1 MPRKIEISHKT
12 IIFTFLLIGGIWFV
26 WLIRDIVLLL
36 FVALLVMVILNPLVR
51 KLSKYKIP
59 RAISVLI
66 VYLLFFGLVV
76 FSIAELIPVLVEQ
89 TRTFSSVL
97 PIYINNLHISSA
109 LNEQISTQILS
120 RLGDLPRSIL
130 GVGLGIVSNIV
141 TLLTVLTFAF
151 YLLMARNKIDDQLT
165 HFLGEKRA
173 NDIAAFID
181 ELENKLGGWARGEII
196 LMVTVGFFNYAG
208 FQVLGVPYALPL
220 GIFAGI
226 MEVVPY
232 AGPIIGA
239 IPAVVIG
246 FGISPLIGGATIALA
261 FLIQQVENY
270 VLVPKIMGKSV
281 GVSPVVILVALT
293 VGLKLAGIVGVL
305 ISIPV
310 VITLQVLIRRKF
322 LV

>member
-12 IIFTFLLIGGIWFV
+12 IVFTFLLIAGIWFV

-36 FVALLVMVILNPLVR
+36 FVALLIMVILNPLVKR
-51 KLSKYKIP
+51 LSVYRIP

-66 VYLLFFGLVV
+66 VYVLFFGLVV
-76 FSIAELIPVLVEQ
+76 ICVAELVPVLIEQ
-89 TRTFSSVL
+89 TKTFSSVL
-97 PIYINNLHISSA
+97 PNYINNLHLSSA
-109 LNEQISTQILS
+109 INEQISTQILS
-120 RLGDLPRSIL
+120 RLGDLPGSVL
-130 GVGLGIVSNIV
+130 GVGIGIVSNIV
-141 TLLTVLTFAF
+141 TFLTVLVFAF
-151 YLLMARNKIDDQLT
+151 YLLMARNKIDDQLSY
-165 HFLGEKRA
+165 FLGEKRA
-173 NDIAAFID
+173 NDIAGFID
-181 ELENKLGGWARGEII
+181 ELELKLGGWARGQML
-196 LMVTVGFFNYAG
+196 LMFTVGFFNYLG
-208 FQVLGVPYALPL
+208 FQILGVPYALPL

-239 IPAVVIG
+239 VPAVVIG

-270 VLVPKIMGKSV
+270 VLVPKIMEKSV
-281 GVSPVVILVALT
+281 GVSPIVILLALT
-293 VGLKLAGIVGVL
+293 VGLKLAGITGVL
-305 ISIPV
+305 ISIPL